1 MNIDIG
7 DQIFVQIGGER
18 IRATVVQFINNDNI
32 LVNLLEH
39 SLLGKR
45 TILVSLSDIV
55 AVSTNPMIDNRTT
68 TNHQIIPT
76 SLSSEREYIR
86 NNIRNNYRNNIRN
99 NYRNNNRISRN
110 TRNKRLKQKRSK
122 RILNEMGQ

>member
-18 IRATVVQFINNDNI
+18 IIATVVQFINNDNI
-32 LVNLLEH
+32 LVNLLEN
-39 SLLGKR
+39 SLYGKR

-55 AVSTNPMIDNRTT
+55 AVSTNPIIDNRTT

-86 NNIRNNYRNNIRN
+86 NNNKNHN
-99 NYRNNNRISRN
+99 RNNNRISRN
-110 TRNKRLKQKRSK
+110 SRNKHLKQKRSK
-122 RILNEMGQ
+122 RILSETWQ